1 MSTNSWQNLPQEPR
15 WTKQRVRLFCL
26 RCCFVLLLIVAGA
39 FAITLWQSRIQTQP
53 LQQLSYATDGALT
66 EAWFMEH
73 VSVPWQKD
81 LLSIDLK
88 KLQKN
93 ILQFSQIKSAE
104 IQRQFPNALKIS
116 LIERKPCAKLLI
128 AYKGQR
134 KLFLV
139 DESGKLFKPIN
150 YKKAFVRQIPTLADI
165 PSNLFSKGNIVGF
178 LAVSELI
185 NFLKNN
191 APDLLQ
197 HAQCISLKHFD
208 PYLEQKWQVVDIRLQ
223 AKFTLQFPL
232 HDMDDGLKKLKTI
245 LRSLSP
251 QQRKSLKKI
260 NVALTHPTI
269 EF

>member
-15 WTKQRVRLFCL
+15 WTKQRVRALCI
-26 RCCFVLLLIVAGA
+26 RCGLGFLLLVAGA
-39 FAITLWQSRIQTQP
+39 FAVTLWQSRVQTQP
-53 LQQLSYATDGALT
+53 LQQLSYATDGVLT

-73 VSVPWQKD
+73 ISVPWQKD
-81 LLSIDLK
+81 LLSIDLE

-116 LIERKPCAKLLI
+116 LIERKPFAKLWVMF
-128 AYKGQR
+128 KGQR

-139 DESGKLFKPIN
+139 DENGKLFNPIN
-150 YKKAFVRQIPTLADI
+150 YKKAFVRQIPTLAGI

-178 LAVSELI
+178 SAVSELL

-191 APDLLQ
+191 APDILQ
-197 HAQCISLKHFD
+197 HAQYISLKHFD
-208 PYLEQKWQVVDIRLQ
+208 PYLEKKWQVVDIRLQ

-232 HDMDDGLKKLKTI
+232 HDVDDGLKKLKAI